1 MHKLACVESAFQ
13 LRTQRTPQLGMNDV
27 QTSSGYALFFSNTS
41 ATYHAV
47 AKDKVANMLLAVRG
61 RSGGSSCK
69 KVAQDLSRDAA
80 REQLKPLLETACA
93 RLASVLVRSFD
104 IAVEQEQTTKSEP

>member
-1 MHKLACVESAFQ
+1 MQETCIELCC
-13 LRTQRTPQLGMNDV
+13 L
-27 QTSSGYALFFSNTS
+27 
-41 ATYHAV
+41 YHLEPVSYCSAV
-47 AKDKVANMLLAVRG
+47 AKDKVANMLLAVKG

-93 RLASVLVRSFD
+93 RLAAVLGRSFD
-104 IAVEQEQTTKSEP
+104 IAVEQEQLTKGELLNHL

>member
-1 MHKLACVESAFQ
+1 
-13 LRTQRTPQLGMNDV
+13 
-27 QTSSGYALFFSNTS
+27 
-41 ATYHAV
+41 
-47 AKDKVANMLLAVRG
+47 MLLAVKG

-93 RLASVLVRSFD
+93 RLAAVLGRSFD
-104 IAVEQEQTTKSEP
+104 IAVEQEQLTKGELLNHL